1 MRAARSKENEVLLL
15 LHKTTEPLSTA
26 DIASRLKW
34 LTSSGRPN
42 KSRATHTLERLR
54 GANLV
59 ERENGRLVLTQA
71 GQKVARR
78 LERLG
83 TFSSRVWGLD

>member
-15 LHKTTEPLSTA
+15 LHKTTEPLSIA

-42 KSRATHTLERLR
+42 KSGATHTLERLQ
-54 GANLV
+54 GAELV
-59 ERENGRLVLTQA
+59 RREHGRLVLTEA
-71 GQKVARR
+71 GQKVAPR
-78 LERLG
+78 LERVRIRLMTG
-83 TFSSRVWGLD
+83 

>member
-15 LHKTTEPLSTA
+15 LHKTTKPLSIA

-42 KSRATHTLERLR
+42 KSGATHTLERLQ

-59 ERENGRLVLTQA
+59 ERSNGRLVLTQT
-71 GQKVARR
+71 GHKVARR
-78 LERLG
+78 QERLG
-83 TFSSRVWGLD
+83 GFSSGV